1 VGWLPSRSFAEISLS
16 FAVAELAELLDQ
28 TGKLLLELAVHACS
42 YGFSEVDQFIKHSFD
57 NAMVDDRVALW
68 EMP

>member
-1 VGWLPSRSFAEISLS
+1 MLKDLFPELQLS
-16 FAVAELAELLDQ
+16 FAVAELAKLLDQ

-57 NAMVDDRVALW
+57 KATVLM
-68 EMP
+68 